1 MADRPMAPRDVAPDA
16 TRAAQ
21 VRTSPR
27 DAVPDAPRSPVSPSD
42 LSGRFRRQLE
52 FVVAIDKLKN
62 VLRTTRLTDESR
74 RENSAEH
81 SWHLAVMAMLL
92 HEHAAPDVDAVHVME
107 LLLVHDIVEIDAGDT
122 DCYDTDGHVDKQA
135 RERAAAVRLF
145 GMLPADQSSR
155 MLALWEEFEAMATP
169 ASRFANAL
177 DRLQPLILGRHRDSG
192 DWRFR
197 ASTPDQLLARMD
209 PIREA
214 SPRLWAWVLSV
225 VEEAFGTGRHG

>member
-1 MADRPMAPRDVAPDA
+1 VADDGVSNPGAGSPADA
-16 TRAAQ
+16 
-21 VRTSPR
+21 SE
-27 DAVPDAPRSPVSPSD
+27 
-42 LSGRFRRQLE
+42 RFHRQLE

-62 VLRTTRLTDESR
+62 VLRTTQLTDESR

-92 HEHAAPDVDAVHVME
+92 QEHAAADVDVTHVME
-107 LLLVHDIVEIDAGDT
+107 LLLVHDIVEIDAGDI
-122 DCYDTDGHVDKQA
+122 DCYDTAGRVDKQA

-155 MLALWEEFEAMATP
+155 LLALWEEFEAMATP

-197 ASTPDQLLARMD
+197 ASTPAQLLARME

-225 VEEAFGTGRHG
+225 VDEAFSTGRHG

>member
-1 MADRPMAPRDVAPDA
+1 VADTPGPPAAPAAAPDA
-16 TRAAQ
+16 APPDGAPLPTAAE
-21 VRTSPR
+21 
-27 DAVPDAPRSPVSPSD
+27 
-42 LSGRFRRQLE
+42 RFHRQLA

-92 HEHAAPDVDAVHVME
+92 HEHAAADVDVTHVME
-107 LLLVHDIVEIDAGDT
+107 LLLVHDIVEIDAGDI
-122 DCYDTDGHVDKQA
+122 DCYDAAGRVDKQA

-192 DWRFR
+192 EWRFR
-197 ASTPDQLLARMD
+197 ASTPDQLLARME

-214 SPRLWAWVLSV
+214 APRLWAWVLSV
-225 VEEAFGTGRHG
+225 VDEAFSTGRHG